1 MQAGEVGL
9 EVGLVVSVELQ
20 LVLHRQTD
28 GIEGAD
34 VAALK
39 CLKTALI
46 VFGMIVV
53 LHQLLELIKCCDDDQ
68 SDSCE
73 SLLAVDNDG
82 GVIIDALENQVPH
95 VVLIILLLNHFLN
108 ILP

>member
-1 MQAGEVGL
+1 
-9 EVGLVVSVELQ
+9 
-20 LVLHRQTD
+20 
-28 GIEGAD
+28 
-34 VAALK
+34 
-39 CLKTALI
+39 
-46 VFGMIVV
+46 MIVV
-53 LHQLLELIKCCDDDQ
+53 LHQLLELIKCGDDDQ